1 MKSIEVFYHLYI
13 PDNIHASNWIWW
25 VDQQLL
31 LIRNS
36 KLSNIAKINMAIT
49 MPKYWAAIN
58 GTYFIKNTDTVNQD
72 IRISFESKVV
82 EYINLRY
89 PFVNILDIRDTGA
102 PNIYEG
108 HTLKLLYNRC
118 HEADIDVLYFHSKG
132 VINNGSASIAN
143 WREILNHFCITE
155 WVECVNQLQ
164 YADVVGLKETSK
176 LNIISGNF
184 WWSNSKYIRS
194 LPDPIASEKY
204 MSAADCWPGKISY
217 RYSFEHWIAVNNPNI
232 YFVADTALNHY
243 RQYCFLEDV
252 IKR

>member
-1 MKSIEVFYHLYI
+1 MSSEVFYHLYI
-13 PDNIHASNWIWW
+13 PDNVYAGNWIWW

-49 MPKYWAAIN
+49 MPKYWASID
-58 GTYFIKNTDTVNQD
+58 GIYFIKNTKIPDQN
-72 IRISFESKVV
+72 IHISFENKVV

-108 HTLKLLYNRC
+108 HTLKLLHDRC
-118 HEADIDVLYFHSKG
+118 QVADINVLYFHSKG
-132 VINNGSASIAN
+132 VLNNGSASVAN
-143 WREILNHFCITE
+143 WREILNHFCISE
-155 WVECVNQLQ
+155 WAECVGQLQ
-164 YADVVGLKETSK
+164 QSDVVGLKESSK
-176 LNIISGNF
+176 LNIVSGNF
-184 WWSNSKYIRS
+184 WWANSNYIKT
-194 LPDPIASEKY
+194 LPDPLASDKY
-204 MSAADCWPGKISY
+204 MSATDCWPGQQSY
-217 RYSFEHWIAVNNPNI
+217 RYSFEHWITVNNPHI
-232 YFVADTALNHY
+232 HFIADTEVNHY